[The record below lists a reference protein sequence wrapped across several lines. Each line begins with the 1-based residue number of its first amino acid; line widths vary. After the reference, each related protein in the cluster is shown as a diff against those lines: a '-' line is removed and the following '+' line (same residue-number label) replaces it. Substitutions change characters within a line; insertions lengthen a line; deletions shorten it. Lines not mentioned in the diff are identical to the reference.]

1 MHYLFEGLLE
11 YYRDR
16 SNARHRRLFGRALA
30 RVWKAVRFSW
40 WMTTMLHRFPGTSD
54 FDQRIQEAEL
64 DYLTHSRAA
73 RPRSRRTMW
82 GCRFEAAR
90 KTPWTLL
97 ARGYRLCSTA
107 AGEAAAREGAMGLTL
122 RQIEVI
128 RAVMIAGTIAGAA
141 RLMNVAQPGVS
152 RTMKHIESALGIKLF
167 VKKAGRYVPTDEAR
181 DIFAQLQE
189 VHRKSTTCNFPSVSW
204 SEGRGVELALGSVP
218 SIAHAM
224 MPEAIAGLMRLY
236 PDIRINFDILRIEE
250 AIDYLLL
257 GKGELVAMSYHL
269 THPSITFEPLSKGH
283 LVCIAAREHPIAG
296 RTEISARRDRRASAH
311 RYRPA
316 RSLRG
321 DHGGHIREEKLEY
334 RTPIRARSAHG
345 LCAGQADLGIAV
357 IDAFTVG
364 HIADQEM
371 AVIPISEDTEFQTYV
386 AYRADAAS
394 PAMPSRLV
402 TTLRRVMDE
411 STRRSRGGPRYIT
424 TGYGRTKETYLR
436 IDRK

>member
-1 MHYLFEGLLE
+1 
-11 YYRDR
+11 
-16 SNARHRRLFGRALA
+16 
-30 RVWKAVRFSW
+30 
-40 WMTTMLHRFPGTSD
+40 
-54 FDQRIQEAEL
+54 
-64 DYLTHSRAA
+64 
-73 RPRSRRTMW
+73 
-82 GCRFEAAR
+82 
-90 KTPWTLL
+90 
-97 ARGYRLCSTA
+97 
-107 AGEAAAREGAMGLTL
+107 MGLTL

-189 VHRKSTTCNFPSVSW
+189 VHRKVDDLQFSIGQL
-204 SEGRGVELALGSVP
+204 ERGRGVELALGSVP
-218 SIAHAM
+218 SIANAM
-224 MPEAIAGLMRLY
+224 MPQAIAGLMRRY

-296 RTEISARRDRRASAH
+296 RSRISAREIAEHPLIGIDPRDPYGAIMAGIFER
-311 RYRPA
+311 
-316 RSLRG
+316 
-321 DHGGHIREEKLEY
+321 EKLEY
-334 RTPIRARSAHG
+334 RTPIRARFG
-345 LCAGQADLGIAV
+345 TTVCALVKRNLGIAV

-364 HIADQEM
+364 GMADQGL

-386 AYRADAAS
+386 AYRADAALS
-394 PAMPSRLV
+394 SYAERLV
-402 TTLRRVMDE
+402 TTLRRVMDD
-411 STRRSRGGPRYIT
+411 STGRSRGGR
-424 TGYGRTKETYLR
+424 
-436 IDRK
+436 DA